1 MPVRLAGEYLRERPR
16 RVRSGRVRAGRPL
29 PRPGGRVLWKARR
42 ARDPFSVAWA
52 SAATFG
58 WIMMA
63 GRAAWVPIGVFERL
77 MVGGPVVLVTGILA
91 ATAAHQDPE
100 PEGAP

>member
-1 MPVRLAGEYLRERPR
+1 
-16 RVRSGRVRAGRPL
+16 
-29 PRPGGRVLWKARR
+29 
-42 ARDPFSVAWA
+42 
-52 SAATFG
+52 
-58 WIMMA
+58 MA